1 MGCKMAETC
10 TSHTLFLKIP
20 ESLITN
26 LWGFWRLSAKLS
38 HFRQLA
44 APINS
49 AARGSSGLEHCTGP
63 HPNPVSLCPRSNKM
77 YSPVVHNLLHLS
89 LCRVSDTFPVHCLPS
104 SDSMPIAELS
114 SGGLAGRNL
123 DRNGQG
129 FPKEPSALLLSS
141 YFPPC
146 SNRNCFAT
154 LLIFRFDLF
163 LLQYFLFTLRIMSG

>member
-1 MGCKMAETC
+1 MAETC

-49 AARGSSGLEHCTGP
+49 TARGSSGLEHCTGP
-63 HPNPVSLCPRSNKM
+63 HPNPVSLCPRSNRM
-77 YSPVVHNLLHLS
+77 HCPVVHNLLHLS

-114 SGGLAGRNL
+114 SGGLPEETWVEM
-123 DRNGQG
+123 DRA
-129 FPKEPSALLLSS
+129 FPKSPRPSFCLLTFLHAATVTVV
-141 YFPPC
+141 PPC
-146 SNRNCFAT
+146 SSSVLT
-154 LLIFRFDLF
+154 
-163 LLQYFLFTLRIMSG
+163 YFCSSTFSSH